1 MAQKKNGQKI
11 ARLLDHL
18 KALHENTERGWWP
31 DFVFHFT
38 DIQNVILILST
49 GKLYSRNQLDAVGL
63 TYLDAASPSIITHS
77 SEHVKD
83 YVRFYFRPLT
93 PTQFH
98 MEGIRPD
105 SKRWLDSEGKP
116 AHCPM
121 PIFLLF
127 DARTILMRSDCEY
140 TDGNFA
146 SPSAHKGST
155 ADFLC
160 ALPFNEIYHNG
171 WYDKNNSAN
180 ALISHRR
187 CAEVLIP
194 QEIDLSALRAI
205 ACRSEAE
212 KETLLSLLPYDI
224 TRKYSQLIR
233 VPNYRLFNK
242 KWTYVESVRLHEK
255 KVWIQFSPDSITPG
269 PFRATV
275 DFLDPTTGK
284 TFTRKAV
291 SSYAANVLA
300 TIDLSPPLSYY
311 RIRLTLD
318 DHIAYDNT
326 YLPF

>member
-1 MAQKKNGQKI
+1 MVQKKNSHKI
-11 ARLLDHL
+11 ARLLDNL

-38 DIQNVILILST
+38 DIQNVIRILSI
-49 GKLYSRNQLDAVGL
+49 GKLYSRNRLDTVGL

-93 PTQFH
+93 PTQFL

-105 SKRWLDSEGKP
+105 SKRWLDSEEKP
-116 AHCPM
+116 AHCPV

-127 DARTILMRSDCEY
+127 DARTILARSDCEY

-146 SPSAHKGST
+146 SSSSRRGNT

-160 ALPFNEIYHNG
+160 ALPFKEIYHNG
-171 WYDKNNSAN
+171 WYDRNNPAN

-212 KETLLSLLPYDI
+212 KDTLLSLLPYDI
-224 TRKYSQLIR
+224 AKKYSTLIR
-233 VPNYRLFNK
+233 VLNYRLFNK
-242 KWTYVESVRLHEK
+242 RWTYVESVRLHEK
-255 KVWIQFSPDSITPG
+255 KVWIQFSPDSETPG

-275 DFLDPTTGK
+275 DIVDLTTGSTFIRK
-284 TFTRKAV
+284 TA
-291 SSYAANVLA
+291 SSYVANVLA
-300 TIDLSPPLSYY
+300 TIDLSPPLSNY